1 VGVSSRFLA
10 DKFPM
15 ANVTVSFDGWIEIAL
30 STLCKKNPYAWY
42 VHGLWWKCL
51 FQGLDMSPYFLA
63 VAQHKEKRGTT
74 RKNPIKWMHANGED
88 TGLPSKSFDLVS
100 ISYVVCRFLLL
111 FSPLNSEN
119 ARINFY
125 LYIYI
130 Y

>member
-1 VGVSSRFLA
+1 
-10 DKFPM
+10 
-15 ANVTVSFDGWIEIAL
+15 
-30 STLCKKNPYAWY
+30 
-42 VHGLWWKCL
+42 
-51 FQGLDMSPYFLA
+51 MSPYFLA
-63 VAQHKEKRGTT
+63 VAQHKEKRGTP

-125 LYIYI
+125 LYIYTFI
-130 Y
+130 S